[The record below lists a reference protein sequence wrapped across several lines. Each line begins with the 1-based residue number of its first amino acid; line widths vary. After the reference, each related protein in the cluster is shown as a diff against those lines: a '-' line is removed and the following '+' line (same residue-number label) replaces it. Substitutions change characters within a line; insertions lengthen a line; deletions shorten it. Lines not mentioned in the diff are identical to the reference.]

1 MPIVV
6 NIKPV
11 VIKGG
16 TFDSARAGENYSE
29 FNVFNSYGVGGPRNE
44 NMSLRMYFNY
54 TETSE
59 DDEFVYVR
67 FNGIS
72 RYTFTITSVGRNGQF
87 PVIDTIRDNGN
98 AEIKTYRYT
107 SGVGYTINDT
117 LRPTSPFSAF
127 DLKVPKDGSLVKV
140 SRKLARFDD
149 VAPADPSGDN
159 FIELWME
166 SIYYKAPPRLK
177 PWAVRKSGVFKTL
190 NVPSGW
196 FRIRQHNNWNDASY
210 NENSDVGAVNK
221 GHSRIRKSGS
231 WKGQNKFGQ

>member
-16 TFDSARAGENYSE
+16 TFDSARATSSYSE
-29 FNVFNSYGVGGPRNE
+29 FKVYNAYTIGGPRNE

-54 TETSE
+54 TEIGE
-59 DDEFVYVR
+59 DDDFVTVK
-67 FNGIS
+67 FNGI
-72 RYTFTITSVGRNGQF
+72 RQYTFTITPVGYNGQF
-87 PVIDTIRDNGN
+87 PVTDTIRDNEN
-98 AEIKTYRYT
+98 VALKTYRYT
-107 SGVGYTINDT
+107 SGAGYSVNET
-117 LRPTSPFSAF
+117 LTPRSAF
-127 DLKVPKDGSLVKV
+127 SSFEVKVPKDGSVVKV

-149 VAPADPSGDN
+149 VAADPSGDN

-166 SIYYKAPPRLK
+166 SIYYQPPPRLK
-177 PWAVRKSGVFKTL
+177 PWAIRKSGIFKTL
-190 NVPSGW
+190 NVPAGW
-196 FRIRQHNNWNDASY
+196 FKVRKSNNWNDASY

-221 GHSRIRKSGS
+221 GQSRIRKSGS